1 MTTLTAFD
9 SALSGLSITGVTR
22 AYTYQA
28 LAVHTADLPASFT
41 RLPGAGI
48 DYGQETCSGNS
59 LTLEHVV
66 VLEPLGQGTQ
76 SLNHTAVLTA
86 IDNLKT
92 AMDTLYTNKL
102 FTWSAR
108 IQREPVGEVQHWAI
122 VTEANLTE

>member
-1 MTTLTAFD
+1 VTTLTAFD
-9 SALSGLSITGVTR
+9 TALSGLSITGVTR

-28 LAVHTADLPASFT
+28 LTVHTPDLPASFT

-59 LTLEHVV
+59 LALEHVV

-76 SLNHTAVLTA
+76 LSNHAAVLA
-86 IDNLKT
+86 QIDNLKT
-92 AMDTLYTNKL
+92 AMDTLYTSSL

-108 IQREPVGEVQHWAI
+108 IQIENIGEVLHWLI
-122 VTEANLTE
+122 VTSCELTE